1 MKIKII
7 ETSWSGRP
15 GYVPKEILHEYEAI
29 LNKEYVVKTRDVD
42 YIKENKIIK
51 STEIVLSFV
60 ITSIN
65 AIIRID
71 EKAIS
76 YKQDEGFIEINILK
90 HSEIVDLLILNMK
103 ELLKE
108 LQIQYDKYIKIQGG
122 A

>member
-1 MKIKII
+1 MIKIKFDKDKISI
-7 ETSWSGRP
+7 KGHSGYDVI
-15 GYVPKEILHEYEAI
+15 GKD
-29 LNKEYVVKTRDVD
+29 VVCASVSS
-42 YIKENKIIK
+42 I
-51 STEIVLSFV
+51 V

>member
-1 MKIKII
+1 MIKIKFDKDKISI
-7 ETSWSGRP
+7 KGHSG
-15 GYVPKEILHEYEAI
+15 Y
-29 LNKEYVVKTRDVD
+29 DVIGKD
-42 YIKENKIIK
+42 
-51 STEIVLSFV
+51 IVCASVSSIV

-103 ELLKE
+103 ELLKK
-108 LQIQYDKYIKIQGG
+108 LTNTI
-122 A
+122 

>member
-1 MKIKII
+1 MIKIKFDKDKISI
-7 ETSWSGRP
+7 KGHSG
-15 GYVPKEILHEYEAI
+15 Y
-29 LNKEYVVKTRDVD
+29 DVIGKD
-42 YIKENKIIK
+42 
-51 STEIVLSFV
+51 IVCASVSSIVF
-60 ITSIN
+60 TSIN

>member
-1 MKIKII
+1 MIKIKFDKDKISI
-7 ETSWSGRP
+7 KGHSG
-15 GYVPKEILHEYEAI
+15 Y
-29 LNKEYVVKTRDVD
+29 DVIGKD
-42 YIKENKIIK
+42 
-51 STEIVLSFV
+51 IVCASVSSIV

-108 LQIQYDKYIKIQGG
+108 SQIQYDKYIKIQGG

>member
-1 MKIKII
+1 MIKIKFDKDKISI
-7 ETSWSGRP
+7 KGHSG
-15 GYVPKEILHEYEAI
+15 Y
-29 LNKEYVVKTRDVD
+29 DVIGKD
-42 YIKENKIIK
+42 
-51 STEIVLSFV
+51 IVCASVSSIV

-90 HSEIVDLLILNMK
+90 HSEMVDLLILNMK

>member
-1 MKIKII
+1 MIKIKFDKDKISI
-7 ETSWSGRP
+7 KGHSG
-15 GYVPKEILHEYEAI
+15 Y
-29 LNKEYVVKTRDVD
+29 DVIGKD
-42 YIKENKIIK
+42 
-51 STEIVLSFV
+51 IVCASVSSIV

-108 LQIQYDKYIKIQGG
+108 LQIQYNKYIKIQGG

>member
-1 MKIKII
+1 MIKIKFDKDKISI
-7 ETSWSGRP
+7 KGHSG
-15 GYVPKEILHEYEAI
+15 Y
-29 LNKEYVVKTRDVD
+29 DVIGKD
-42 YIKENKIIK
+42 
-51 STEIVLSFV
+51 IVCASVSSIV

-108 LQIQYDKYIKIQGG
+108 LQIPYDKYIKIQGG

>member
-1 MKIKII
+1 MIKIKFDKDKISI
-7 ETSWSGRP
+7 KGHSG
-15 GYVPKEILHEYEAI
+15 Y
-29 LNKEYVVKTRDVD
+29 DVIGKD
-42 YIKENKIIK
+42 
-51 STEIVLSFV
+51 IVCASVSSIV

-108 LQIQYDKYIKIQGG
+108 LQIQYDEYIKIQGG

>member
-1 MKIKII
+1 MIKIKFDKDKISI
-7 ETSWSGRP
+7 KGQSG
-15 GYVPKEILHEYEAI
+15 Y
-29 LNKEYVVKTRDVD
+29 DVIGKD
-42 YIKENKIIK
+42 
-51 STEIVLSFV
+51 IVCASVSSIV

-71 EKAIS
+71 GKAIS

-108 LQIQYDKYIKIQGG
+108 LQIQYDKYIKI
-122 A
+122 

>member
-1 MKIKII
+1 MIKIKFDKDKISI
-7 ETSWSGRP
+7 KGHSG
-15 GYVPKEILHEYEAI
+15 Y
-29 LNKEYVVKTRDVD
+29 DVIGKD
-42 YIKENKIIK
+42 
-51 STEIVLSFV
+51 IVCASVSSIV

-103 ELLKE
+103 ELLNC
-108 LQIQYDKYIKIQGG
+108 
-122 A
+122 

>member
-1 MKIKII
+1 MIKIKFDKDKISI
-7 ETSWSGRP
+7 KGHSG
-15 GYVPKEILHEYEAI
+15 Y
-29 LNKEYVVKTRDVD
+29 DVIGKD
-42 YIKENKIIK
+42 
-51 STEIVLSFV
+51 IVCASVSSIV
-60 ITSIN
+60 ITLIN

>member
-1 MKIKII
+1 MIKIKFDKDKISI
-7 ETSWSGRP
+7 KGHSG
-15 GYVPKEILHEYEAI
+15 Y
-29 LNKEYVVKTRDVD
+29 DVIGKD
-42 YIKENKIIK
+42 
-51 STEIVLSFV
+51 IVCASVSSIV

-71 EKAIS
+71 GKAIS

-90 HSEIVDLLILNMK
+90 HSEIVDLLILNME

>member
-1 MKIKII
+1 MIKIKFDKDKISI
-7 ETSWSGRP
+7 KGHSG
-15 GYVPKEILHEYEAI
+15 Y
-29 LNKEYVVKTRDVD
+29 DVIGKD
-42 YIKENKIIK
+42 
-51 STEIVLSFV
+51 IVCASVSSVV

-65 AIIRID
+65 AIIRIE

>member
-1 MKIKII
+1 MIKINFDKDKI
-7 ETSWSGRP
+7 SIKGHSG
-15 GYVPKEILHEYEAI
+15 Y
-29 LNKEYVVKTRDVD
+29 DVIGKD
-42 YIKENKIIK
+42 
-51 STEIVLSFV
+51 IVCASVSSIV

>member
-1 MKIKII
+1 MIKIKFDKDKISI
-7 ETSWSGRP
+7 KGHSGYHVI
-15 GYVPKEILHEYEAI
+15 GK
-29 LNKEYVVKTRDVD
+29 D
-42 YIKENKIIK
+42 
-51 STEIVLSFV
+51 IVCASVSSIV

-108 LQIQYDKYIKIQGG
+108 LQIQYDEYIKIQGG

>member
-1 MKIKII
+1 MIKIKFYKDKISI
-7 ETSWSGRP
+7 KGHSG
-15 GYVPKEILHEYEAI
+15 Y
-29 LNKEYVVKTRDVD
+29 DVIGKD
-42 YIKENKIIK
+42 
-51 STEIVLSFV
+51 IVCASVSSIV

>member
-1 MKIKII
+1 MIKINFDKDKI
-7 ETSWSGRP
+7 SIKGHSG
-15 GYVPKEILHEYEAI
+15 Y
-29 LNKEYVVKTRDVD
+29 DVIGKD
-42 YIKENKIIK
+42 
-51 STEIVLSFV
+51 IVCASVSSIV

-71 EKAIS
+71 GKAIS

>member
-1 MKIKII
+1 MIKIKFDKDKISI
-7 ETSWSGRP
+7 KGHSG
-15 GYVPKEILHEYEAI
+15 Y
-29 LNKEYVVKTRDVD
+29 DVIGKD
-42 YIKENKIIK
+42 
-51 STEIVLSFV
+51 IVCASVSSIV

-90 HSEIVDLLILNMK
+90 YSEIVDLLILNMK

>member
-1 MKIKII
+1 MIKIKFDKDKISI
-7 ETSWSGRP
+7 KGHSG
-15 GYVPKEILHEYEAI
+15 Y
-29 LNKEYVVKTRDVD
+29 DVIGKD
-42 YIKENKIIK
+42 
-51 STEIVLSFV
+51 IVCASVSSIV

-108 LQIQYDKYIKIQGG
+108 LQIQYDKYKKIQGG

>member
-1 MKIKII
+1 MIKIKFDKDKISI
-7 ETSWSGRP
+7 KGHSG
-15 GYVPKEILHEYEAI
+15 Y
-29 LNKEYVVKTRDVD
+29 DVIGKD
-42 YIKENKIIK
+42 
-51 STEIVLSFV
+51 IVCASVSSIV

-108 LQIQYDKYIKIQGG
+108 LQIQYDKYIKKR
-122 A
+122 

>member
-1 MKIKII
+1 MIKIKFDKDKISI
-7 ETSWSGRP
+7 KGHSG
-15 GYVPKEILHEYEAI
+15 YDVI
-29 LNKEYVVKTRDVD
+29 VKD
-42 YIKENKIIK
+42 
-51 STEIVLSFV
+51 IVCASVSSIV

-90 HSEIVDLLILNMK
+90 HSEMVDLLILNMK

>member
-1 MKIKII
+1 MIKIKFDKDKISI
-7 ETSWSGRP
+7 KGHSG
-15 GYVPKEILHEYEAI
+15 Y
-29 LNKEYVVKTRDVD
+29 DVIGKD
-42 YIKENKIIK
+42 
-51 STEIVLSFV
+51 IVCASVSSIV

-90 HSEIVDLLILNMK
+90 QSEIVDLLILNMK

-108 LQIQYDKYIKIQGG
+108 LQIQYDKYIKI
-122 A
+122 

>member
-1 MKIKII
+1 MIKIKFDKDKISI
-7 ETSWSGRP
+7 KGHSG
-15 GYVPKEILHEYEAI
+15 Y
-29 LNKEYVVKTRDVD
+29 DVIGKD
-42 YIKENKIIK
+42 
-51 STEIVLSFV
+51 IVCASVSSIV
-60 ITSIN
+60 IPSIN
-65 AIIRID
+65 AIISID
-71 EKAIS
+71 ETAIS

>member
-1 MKIKII
+1 MIKIKFDKDKISI
-7 ETSWSGRP
+7 KGHSG
-15 GYVPKEILHEYEAI
+15 Y
-29 LNKEYVVKTRDVD
+29 DVIGKD
-42 YIKENKIIK
+42 
-51 STEIVLSFV
+51 IVCASVSSIV

-90 HSEIVDLLILNMK
+90 HLEIVDLLILNMK

>member
-1 MKIKII
+1 MIKIKFDKDKISI
-7 ETSWSGRP
+7 KGHSG
-15 GYVPKEILHEYEAI
+15 Y
-29 LNKEYVVKTRDVD
+29 DVIGKD
-42 YIKENKIIK
+42 
-51 STEIVLSFV
+51 IVCASVSSIV

-71 EKAIS
+71 GKAIS

>member
-1 MKIKII
+1 MIKIKFDKDKISI
-7 ETSWSGRP
+7 KGHSGYSVI
-15 GYVPKEILHEYEAI
+15 GK
-29 LNKEYVVKTRDVD
+29 D
-42 YIKENKIIK
+42 
-51 STEIVLSFV
+51 IVCASVSSIV

>member
-1 MKIKII
+1 MIKIKFDKDKISI
-7 ETSWSGRP
+7 KGHSG
-15 GYVPKEILHEYEAI
+15 Y
-29 LNKEYVVKTRDVD
+29 DVIGKD
-42 YIKENKIIK
+42 
-51 STEIVLSFV
+51 IVCASVSSIV

-65 AIIRID
+65 VIIRID

>member
-1 MKIKII
+1 MIKIKFDKDKISI
-7 ETSWSGRP
+7 KGHSG
-15 GYVPKEILHEYEAI
+15 Y
-29 LNKEYVVKTRDVD
+29 DVIGKD
-42 YIKENKIIK
+42 
-51 STEIVLSFV
+51 IVCASVSSIV

-108 LQIQYDKYIKIQGG
+108 LQNYEQKKNKGLGKSNKLFTIFLYD
-122 A
+122 